1 MTAEVAPTPVINFA
15 STRPIAPTTNRRSE
29 IRICSV
35 YPVTKKAERKHSHLI
50 QRANGTF
57 GLALTT
63 VYVLEAAPRDSYSL
77 LACFDGLYA
86 QTTFSPDGPRE
97 NTITPANIPVEVIA
111 SDLFN
116 TWASHT
122 IAAKEGHGPGI
133 GIIAGEL
140 PTADELAFLR
150 EKQRAFFE
158 WLVQDGN
165 DKYLRGETK
174 NITNIHRQA
183 AHWLLGEAAQQ
194 LPWYPKMEQ
203 RQVKDC
209 PRCAKQILA
218 AALGCE
224 HCSLDLIDWYSKY
237 THLTADPF
245 VSQFL
250 DAQRTALKPGDPV
263 PPKAIEPALK
273 DPRSAG
279 QPKDSTK

>member
-1 MTAEVAPTPVINFA
+1 MTAAPPAPVINFA
-15 STRPIAPTTNRRSE
+15 ATQPIAPTVNRRSE

-35 YPVTKKAERKHSHLI
+35 YPVTKTAERKHSHII
-50 QRANGTF
+50 QRPDKSY

-63 VYVLEAAPRDSYSL
+63 NYVLEGAPRDSYSL
-77 LACFDGLYA
+77 LACFDAFYA
-86 QTTFSPDGPRE
+86 QTSFSPDGPRE
-97 NTITPANIPVEVIA
+97 NSITPANIPVEVVA
-111 SDLFN
+111 TDLFN

-133 GIIAGEL
+133 GIIAGEF
-140 PTADELAFLR
+140 PTAEELTFLR

-165 DKYLRGETK
+165 DKFLRGESK

-224 HCSLDLIDWYSKY
+224 YCSLDFIEWYEKH
-237 THLTADPF
+237 THLTPDPA
-245 VSQFL
+245 VAQFITNK
-250 DAQRTALKPGDPV
+250 RTATPIVADAPTLPPPPV
-263 PPKAIEPALK
+263 A
-273 DPRSAG
+273 DSRSAG
-279 QPKDSTK
+279 QPKSK